1 MANLTKKKR
10 NLQSLNAYRQSV
22 YETKLKEYEAMTIE
36 ELKELFNGPK
46 RIGGVYRAAMMEVVQ
61 KKLTEKALKEAE
73 ENKVESTETSNT
85 HEPSTTENTDDSLQ
99 SESTTESVQE
109 TTD

>member
-10 NLQSLNAYRQSV
+10 KIQSTNIYRKSV
-22 YETKLKEYEAMTIE
+22 YDDKCKEYDAMTIDQIRDT
-36 ELKELFNGPK
+36 FNGPK
-46 RIGGVYRAAMMEVVQ
+46 RIGGIYKEAMLKVLQ
-61 KKLTEKALKEAE
+61 DKLTEKAVQEAE

-85 HEPSTTENTDDSLQ
+85 HEPSTTENTDNSIQ

-109 TTD
+109 AID